1 MVDMKSVLGEFYM
14 ILYPIVSAEV
24 VVNFMPTVKNVACS
38 TAVGLEAGC
47 LSG

>member
-24 VVNFMPTVKNVACS
+24 VPSCPNLLRVNFYAHGEERCM
-38 TAVGLEAGC
+38 
-47 LSG
+47 